1 MSTDAD
7 RNAGGAADADAGAG
21 APDNA
26 RQRGARR
33 RSWIVPVTAAVMGAA
48 FLAIYLGHHNV
59 GMAVSGLLIM
69 LAYAAVLVIGSRRS
83 EAVSLLRGE
92 TGDERA
98 RSIEQRAS
106 ALTLHVLALVLVG
119 GYIVALIRGHESG
132 TWAGLCAVL
141 GGTYLLSTVVLTRR
155 G

>member
-7 RNAGGAADADAGAG
+7 PEGGGG
-21 APDNA
+21 EQEP
-26 RQRGARR
+26 RGRRGA
-33 RSWIVPVTAAVMGAA
+33 WTVPVTAAVMGAA
-48 FLAIYLGHHNV
+48 FLVIYLAHNNTA
-59 GMAVSGLLIM
+59 MAVSGLFIM
-69 LAYAAVLVIGSRRS
+69 IAYAGVLVFGSRRS

-98 RSIEQRAS
+98 RSIEQRAA
-106 ALTLHVLALVLVG
+106 ALTLHVMAVVLVG
-119 GYIVALIRGHESG
+119 GYIVTLIRGDESM
-132 TWAGLCAVL
+132 TWTGLCAVL